1 MSTVCNSFFAFC
13 IHCYMLDFSTVHKI
27 HFLGIGGVSISSLA
41 RFFFDKN
48 YEISGSDR
56 EHSVTL
62 DTLTELGIRVWTGFE
77 PQLIGNP
84 DLVVYSS
91 AIKKDDP
98 ELAYC
103 LASGFTCIERLVLL
117 SYLCTLFEYTVAIAG
132 THGKTT
138 VTSMCATVFD
148 RAMIPHYAHIG
159 GMSNEF
165 GNYNYTGDK
174 YLLIEA
180 CEYRK
185 SLLALSP
192 NVSVVLNAEFD
203 HPDTYKTKSELYDTF
218 DTFLSNT
225 QKGLKIVN
233 GDNDYY
239 AIRQNV
245 KDVITFGVKENNH
258 YRAENIRE
266 TKNGCLGF
274 DITYLG
280 IPLLDIELS
289 VPGEHNLLNALATT
303 CICHSIGIDVEIIK
317 NALVTYKG
325 VKRRFEN
332 TGIFR
337 GCNVYVDYAHHP
349 TEINVAIATAKKI
362 AKNGLW
368 VVFQP
373 HTYSRTLAL
382 KKEFV
387 DALSNCEKLI
397 ILTEYACR
405 EKEEDGIG
413 AYPLY
418 NSCINK
424 EKYFCKSIIEVATLL
439 TKKTAP
445 NECILVLGAGDVI
458 NLTKI
463 LN

>member
-62 DTLTELGIRVWTGFE
+62 DTLAELGIRVWTGFE
-77 PQLIGNP
+77 PQLIGSP

-91 AIKKDDP
+91 AIKKDNP

-103 LASGFTCIERLVLL
+103 IASGFTCVERLVLL
-117 SYLCTLFEYTVAIAG
+117 SHLCKLFEYTVAIAG

-165 GNYNYTGDK
+165 GNYLYTGDR

-180 CEYRK
+180 CEYKK

-192 NVSVVLNAEFD
+192 SVSVILNAELD

-218 DTFLSNT
+218 DTFFDNT
-225 QKGLKIVN
+225 NKGLKILN
-233 GDNDYY
+233 GDDDYY
-239 AIRQNV
+239 LHRQRL
-245 KDVITFGVKENNH
+245 KDVITFGFGKDNH
-258 YRAENIRE
+258 YKAENIFK
-266 TKNGCLGF
+266 TKNGCLGC
-274 DITYLG
+274 TMSYCG
-280 IPLLDIELS
+280 IPLFDIELS
-289 VPGEHNLLNALATT
+289 VPGKHNLINALATT
-303 CICHSIGIDVEIIK
+303 CICHSIGIETSIIK
-317 NALVTYKG
+317 NGLISYQG
-325 VKRRFEN
+325 VKRRFEKV
-332 TGIFR
+332 GIFC
-337 GCNVYVDYAHHP
+337 GCDVYLDYAHHP
-349 TEINVAIATAKKI
+349 TEILTAINTAREITKSK
-362 AKNGLW
+362 LW

-382 KKEFV
+382 KESFIE
-387 DALSNCEKLI
+387 ALSNSDNLV
-397 ILTEYACR
+397 ILTEYASR
-405 EKEEDGIG
+405 EKEEDGIS
-413 AYPLY
+413 AYALY
-418 NSCINK
+418 NSCTNR
-424 EKYFCKSIIEVATLL
+424 ERYFCKSIIEVATLL

-463 LN
+463 LI